1 MSYLQTN
8 WHLKTD
14 KVVNLRVQDVAKG
27 QWYCPDWWGNVQ
39 GKRVKEE
46 QRRYRQKGIKKV
58 LVTCKTKLVSMFA

>member
-39 GKRVKEE
+39 GKGVKEE
-46 QRRYRQKGIKKV
+46 QR
-58 LVTCKTKLVSMFA
+58 